1 LFRVSNRTRELHIP
15 VIRCL
20 GKKHVNYL
28 LVLMLLSDNCYYTT
42 VRIAIHKKEKSTA
55 IYFKIFGTKK
65 DLSPPSS
72 KYYAL

>member
-1 LFRVSNRTRELHIP
+1 
-15 VIRCL
+15 
-20 GKKHVNYL
+20 
-28 LVLMLLSDNCYYTT
+28 MLLSDNCYYTT
-42 VRIAIHKKEKSTA
+42 VRITIHKKEKSTA